1 MENFCN
7 VFNLKSLIKKPTC
20 FKSTENPSC
29 IDLIL
34 TNRPKSFQNS
44 TAFETGLSDFHLLTL
59 TVLKTAFRKR
69 PPKVV
74 MYRNYKNYSSFKFK
88 EDLQFHLNDIDL
100 IRISNDEYVSLFM
113 GILNKHAPIKK
124 KCIRANEQPFVTKE
138 LRKEHMTRSRLRN
151 KLRKEKTEANRLAYT
166 KQRNICTNLLKKAKT
181 SYFEK
186 LKPSSICD
194 NKNFW
199 KAVKP
204 LFSEKA
210 VSIHNIT
217 LIENNKI
224 VPEDDKVAEILNSF
238 FSSAVKDLNIDY
250 YEHFSFDDYFL
261 CKDAENGDLVLR
273 AIEKYEKHPSILKI
287 REIKAT
293 NSSFSFQPTDLNSV
307 IKEIANLNESK
318 STPIESIPAKIL
330 KDNYDVV
337 GPKIVIDFN
346 SSIKTGIFPQN
357 QKLADISPIYKNN
370 VKQMKINYRPV
381 SILPAL

>member
-7 VFNLKSLIKKPTC
+7 LFNLKSLIKNPTC

-34 TNRPKSFQNS
+34 TNRPLSFQNS
-44 TAFETGLSDFHLLTL
+44 TVVETGLSDFHLLTL
-59 TVLKTAFRKR
+59 TVLKTTFRKR

-151 KLRKEKTEANRLAYT
+151 KLRKDKNKANRLAYT

-210 VSIHNIT
+210 VSIDNIT

-224 VPEDDKVAEILNSF
+224 VSEDDKVAEIFNSF

-261 CKDAENGDLVLR
+261 SKDAENGDIILR

-287 REIKAT
+287 REIKSI
-293 NSSFSFQPTDLNSV
+293 NSSFSFSLL
-307 IKEIANLNESK
+307 I
-318 STPIESIPAKIL
+318 
-330 KDNYDVV
+330 
-337 GPKIVIDFN
+337 
-346 SSIKTGIFPQN
+346 
-357 QKLADISPIYKNN
+357 
-370 VKQMKINYRPV
+370 
-381 SILPAL
+381 